1 MKYQY
6 EISNDPRT
14 SHGRI
19 LAHIPRGATV
29 LECGCATGYM
39 TRYLGQE
46 MGCRVS
52 IIEYEQEAYEIAK
65 QYAVDG
71 LCCDLMG
78 QEWLSHFTG
87 QQFDV
92 ILFVDVLEHL
102 SAPEKV
108 LASAATL
115 LKDDGLILVSIPNVA
130 HNDIILKLLHNRW
143 DYTRT
148 GLLDDTHIH
157 FWGAENLKELAQK
170 AGLEIICLEGL
181 EQPTLTTE
189 QSDGKLDSKEY
200 QFLQTHRYGEVY
212 QFVLTLQK
220 QAYVEQNQIALDNR
234 LPEHTGFGQNYDSD
248 KIRVATLYLADAKD
262 DYLSAQKIYASYG
275 VGYQMQVHIEAEIP
289 DSTQELRLDPAEES
303 CVISSFHASCD
314 GKPLSYRASNGMTF
328 DGLWAFSTEDPQI
341 IIPIPAGSAR
351 KVCIDYSICFDSGVI
366 SWASKRIKPFQLG
379 VKICRKFRN
388 CFRRR

>member
-6 EISNDPRT
+6 EIKNDPST

-19 LAHIPRGATV
+19 LAHIPHGATV

-39 TRYLGQE
+39 TRYLSQE
-46 MGCRVS
+46 MDCQVS
-52 IIEYEQEAYEIAK
+52 IIEYEQEAYDIAK

-78 QEWLSHFTG
+78 QEWLSHFAG

-92 ILFVDVLEHL
+92 ILFADVLEHL

-143 DYTRT
+143 DYTST

-189 QSDGKLDSKEY
+189 QSDGKLDEEEY
-200 QFLQTHRYGEVY
+200 RFLQTHRYGEVY

-220 QAYVEQNQIALDNR
+220 EAYVKRNQIALDNR
-234 LPEHTGFGQNYDSD
+234 LPKHAGFEQNHDSN
-248 KIRVATLYLADAKD
+248 KMRVATLYLADVQD
-262 DYLSAQKIYASYG
+262 DYLSAQKIYTLYEL
-275 VGYQMQVHIEAEIP
+275 GYQMQVHIEAEIP
-289 DSTQELRLDPAEES
+289 DSTQELRLDPAEDS
-303 CVISSFHASCD
+303 CVISLFQASCD
-314 GKPLSYRASNGMTF
+314 GKPLLYRASNGIVF
-328 DGLWAFSTEDPQI
+328 DGLWAFSTGDPQI
-341 IIPIPAGSAR
+341 ILSLPAGSGR
-351 KVCIDYSICFDSGVI
+351 KVCIDFFICFDSGVI
-366 SWASKRIKPFQLG
+366 SWASRRIKPFQLG
-379 VKICRKFRN
+379 ERICRKVKNRFKRL
-388 CFRRR
+388 